1 MNYSIVITR
10 WIKLIVVVVQKYTQH
25 TYISIQEYTE
35 HRKFFVKELRFPEE
49 KFYNILY
56 LANIS
61 LLLIQILELTSK
73 WTKKSFEE
81 RALAINNIELLF
93 PNHFLPSEKDISGV
107 EACVLVELR
116 TQIFVQ
122 LFLESLHTSEEWN
135 SKDRVREIF
144 KLSTIQKQPKK
155 EKELTPDEKVSPI
168 TMNDNNSINSRIRGL
183 HLFER
188 KTLVLLVMN

>member
-1 MNYSIVITR
+1 
-10 WIKLIVVVVQKYTQH
+10 VVVQKYTQH
-25 TYISIQEYTE
+25 TYISIQEFTE

-122 LFLESLHTSEEWN
+122 LFLESLHTSDEWN

-155 EKELTPDEKVSPI
+155 EKELTPDEKVSSI
-168 TMNDNNSINSRIRGL
+168 TMKNNHSIKSRIRDL

-188 KTLVLLVMN
+188 KTSVLLVMN